1 MCCVL
6 GVTGV
11 GDLEDSGLVN
21 DWDPMADDFNSKT
34 NNYMTNDDDL
44 GIATD
49 GYKSKDKV

>member
-34 NNYMTNDDDL
+34 NNYMTNDYDL